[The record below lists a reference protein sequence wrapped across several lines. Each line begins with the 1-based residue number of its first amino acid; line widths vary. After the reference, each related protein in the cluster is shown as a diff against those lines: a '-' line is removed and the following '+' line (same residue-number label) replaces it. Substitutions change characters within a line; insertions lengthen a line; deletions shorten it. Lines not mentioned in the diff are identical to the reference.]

1 MALDRDRR
9 LKGKRRTGAAIVQVM
24 QAAPLHDVDIEP
36 SRARMPV
43 RDVELSADE
52 GGTSAPSGEMP
63 AKGRS
68 Q

>member
-1 MALDRDRR
+1 
-9 LKGKRRTGAAIVQVM
+9 M